1 MPVAV
6 VARVVVVAGG
16 CAEGVSSTAAES
28 RMGAAPRSGAQQ
40 RAAAGDKLGVEDG
53 LHVDAR
59 R

>member
-6 VARVVVVAGG
+6 VARVVVVAEG
-16 CAEGVSSTAAES
+16 CAEGVSST
-28 RMGAAPRSGAQQ
+28 RSGGQ
-40 RAAAGDKLGVEDG
+40 RMAAAAGDKLGVEDG